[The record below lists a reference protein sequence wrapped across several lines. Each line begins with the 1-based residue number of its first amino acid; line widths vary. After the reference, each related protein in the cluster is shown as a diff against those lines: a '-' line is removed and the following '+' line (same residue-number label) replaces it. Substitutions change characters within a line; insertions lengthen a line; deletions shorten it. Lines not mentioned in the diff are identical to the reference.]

1 VSGRVTV
8 RDLCRPSSEN
18 IVVRSF
24 VYLALKRLIE
34 LVLLCFRSNDAK
46 EVEILVLR
54 HELDILRRQQPRP
67 RLEPRDRAWLSLLS
81 RLLPRERW
89 SAFLVKPETLLGWHR
104 QMVRRHWTYPNTAV
118 GRPPVADDIQA
129 LIVRLAVENA
139 RWGYQRIKGELAG
152 LGYYV
157 SASSIR
163 RVLRANGISPAPRR
177 VATTW
182 SSFIRQQA
190 SGIVACD
197 FFTVDSV
204 WLTRYYVL
212 FFIEIESRRVHLC
225 GITTNPTGAW
235 ATQQARNLATDLE
248 EAGRVVR
255 HVIRDRDAKFTR
267 PFDDVWRSIGAQV
280 IRTPVRA
287 PNANAFAERWVG
299 TARRECL
306 DHLLIVGP
314 RHLARVLDGYVQHYN
329 MHRPHRSLGLLP
341 PEPRSWRPGRAASP
355 SEHVRR
361 RDVLGGLIHEYDLV
375 A

>member
-1 VSGRVTV
+1 
-8 RDLCRPSSEN
+8 
-18 IVVRSF
+18 
-24 VYLALKRLIE
+24 
-34 LVLLCFRSNDAK
+34 
-46 EVEILVLR
+46 
-54 HELDILRRQQPRP
+54 
-67 RLEPRDRAWLSLLS
+67 
-81 RLLPRERW
+81 
-89 SAFLVKPETLLGWHR
+89 
-104 QMVRRHWTYPNTAV
+104 
-118 GRPPVADDIQA
+118 VADDIQA

-163 RVLRANGISPAPRR
+163 RVLRANGIRPAPRR

-235 ATQQARNLATDLE
+235 ATQQARNVAADLE

-255 HVIRDRDAKFTR
+255 HVIRDRDRQVYPALRRRVALHRR
-267 PFDDVWRSIGAQV
+267 PGDPHPGAGAQ
-280 IRTPVRA
+280 R
-287 PNANAFAERWVG
+287 ERILG
-299 TARRECL
+299 TLGR
-306 DHLLIVGP
+306 
-314 RHLARVLDGYVQHYN
+314 
-329 MHRPHRSLGLLP
+329 HRP
-341 PEPRSWRPGRAASP
+341 PGMS
-355 SEHVRR
+355 
-361 RDVLGGLIHEYDLV
+361 
-375 A
+375 